1 MTYYLYH
8 IPGKKIGITKDLKK
22 RVEEQ
27 QGYDKDEY
35 DIIMQTD
42 DITKISEYELFLQKL
57 YGYRVD
63 EVPYN
68 KLKFNKE
75 MKINVTEATTTFPC
89 PLNKL
94 KGRLMDNI
102 GMQWET
108 EHGELNIT
116 PNTIKWIMKNA
127 KMSMYNSERCYIYNK
142 AFARY
147 YDNNDAYDQYN
158 GKTKSGGLLNDN
170 KVCGEPQYALR
181 DCGNCDCETDSQI
194 EKLKR
199 ECNHAYDCGFSDAK
213 SKYTE
218 YQDHDPEDYDMPEC
232 CNYDNL
238 ENCTT
243 PKGSKHDCV
252 NSGGFN
258 EFDLIRMWANQRGI
272 YEHGDT
278 KTQSL
283 KLVEEVGEIC
293 RAILKED
300 HDEIVDGIGDAV
312 VVLTNLAELQGV
324 TIEKCINVAYNT
336 IAKRSGKMVN
346 GTFKKD

>member
-27 QGYDKDEY
+27 QGYNKDEY

-42 DITKISEYELFLQKL
+42 DIAKISEYELFLQEL

-68 KLKFNKE
+68 KLKFNK

-89 PLNKL
+89 PVNKL
-94 KGRLMDNI
+94 KGQLMDNI
-102 GMQWET
+102 GMRWET
-108 EHGELNIT
+108 EHGELDIT
-116 PNTIKWIMKNA
+116 PNTIKWIMKNV
-127 KMSMYNSERCYIYNK
+127 KVSMYNSERCYIYNK

-158 GKTKSGGLLNDN
+158 GKTKSGGLQNDN
-170 KVCGEPQYALR
+170 RVCGEPQFAIR
-181 DCGNCDCETDSQI
+181 DCGNCDCD
-194 EKLKR
+194 
-199 ECNHAYDCGFSDAK
+199 
-213 SKYTE
+213 E
-218 YQDHDPEDYDMPEC
+218 YQSHDPEEYGMPEC
-232 CNYDNL
+232 CRYDYD
-238 ENCTT
+238 CTT
-243 PKGSKHDCV
+243 PRGSKHNCV
-252 NSGGFN
+252 NDVTNGNVSGGIN
-258 EFDLIRMWANQRGI
+258 DFDLIRMWANQRGI

-300 HDEIVDGIGDAV
+300 HDEVVDGIGDAV

-324 TIEKCINVAYNT
+324 QIEHCIKQAYKV
-336 IAKRSGKMVN
+336 IAQRSGKMVN

>member
-42 DITKISEYELFLQKL
+42 DIAKISEYELFLQEL

-94 KGRLMDNI
+94 KGQLMDNI
-102 GMQWET
+102 GMNWET

-127 KMSMYNSERCYIYNK
+127 KMSMYNSERSYIYNK

-147 YDNNDAYDQYN
+147 YDNNNAYDQYN
-158 GKTKSGGLLNDN
+158 GKTKSGGLQNDN
-170 KVCGEPQYALR
+170 KVCGEPQFAIR
-181 DCGNCDCETDSQI
+181 DCDNCDCD
-194 EKLKR
+194 
-199 ECNHAYDCGFSDAK
+199 
-213 SKYTE
+213 E
-218 YQDHDPEDYDMPEC
+218 YQSHNPEEYGMPEC
-232 CNYDNL
+232 CNYDDP
-238 ENCTT
+238 CTT

-278 KTQSL
+278 KTQAL
-283 KLVEEVGEIC
+283 KLMEEAGEIC

-300 HDEIVDGIGDAV
+300 HDEVVDGIGDCV

-324 TIEKCINVAYNT
+324 SIEKCINVAYNT

>member
-27 QGYDKDEY
+27 QGYNEG
-35 DIIMQTD
+35 
-42 DITKISEYELFLQKL
+42 EYEVIMESDSILQISRDEIMLQKAF
-57 YGYRVD
+57 GYRVD
-63 EVPYN
+63 ETPYN

-94 KGRLMDNI
+94 KGQLMDNI
-102 GMQWET
+102 GMRWDT

-127 KMSMYNSERCYIYNK
+127 KMSMYNSERSYIYNK

-158 GKTKSGGLLNDN
+158 GRTKSGGLQNDN
-170 KVCGEPQYALR
+170 KVCGEPQYAIR
-181 DCGNCDCETDSQI
+181 DCDNCDCETD
-194 EKLKR
+194 EL
-199 ECNHAYDCGFSDAK
+199 
-213 SKYTE
+213 
-218 YQDHDPEDYDMPEC
+218 
-232 CNYDNL
+232 DN
-238 ENCTT
+238 
-243 PKGSKHDCV
+243 
-252 NSGGFN
+252 GGFN
-258 EFDLIRMWANQRGI
+258 DFDLIRMWANQRGI

-300 HDEIVDGIGDAV
+300 HDEVVDGIGDAV

-324 TIEKCINVAYNT
+324 QIEHCIKQAYKV
-336 IAKRSGKMVN
+336 IAQRSGKMVN